1 MRAVRKFIGEVFL
14 GIGLVFLA
22 IGAVIA
28 GENIDLLPPDR
39 PYH

>member
-1 MRAVRKFIGEVFL
+1 MKVRKIIGEVFI

-28 GENIDLLPPDR
+28 GEHIDLLPDER
-39 PYH
+39 PTH